1 MSYLSGIWL
10 AVLGILAAPNL
21 IISKKPEAK
30 EIIAKLVP
38 YQGWIGAV
46 SAVYGIID
54 IIRFLGKLRWFDL
67 MPIGFLTWIVGA
79 VLTLALGLLLGIG
92 VIKSFVGGCKGQ
104 DGRDDSQ
111 ACPQAGDSWSSR
123 YHRRSLD
130 NNLQAGRTYALAPPV
145 ML

>member
-92 VIKSFVGGCKGQ
+92 VIKSFV
-104 DGRDDSQ
+104 
-111 ACPQAGDSWSSR
+111 SSA
-123 YHRRSLD
+123 D
-130 NNLQAGRTYALAPPV
+130 AKAKMDEMIAKLAPKQGTLGLLGIIV
-145 ML
+145 GLWIIIYRLAGLTL

>member
-92 VIKSFVGGCKGQ
+92 VIKSFV
-104 DGRDDSQ
+104 SS
-111 ACPQAGDSWSSR
+111 GDAKAKM
-123 YHRRSLD
+123 D
-130 NNLQAGRTYALAPPV
+130 EMIAKLAPKQGTLGLLGIIV
-145 ML
+145 GLWIIIYRLAGLTL